1 MIVIPEFNVEELIKL
16 LLDQEWHKKCEII
29 PDYMP
34 PYPNEDTRPSVQIKY
49 NDESEYPPHLRYSKG
64 PKQGFIWDM
73 YGDDML
79 SVELA
84 IIALSQAPYPR
95 YVGPIT
101 FKLDLDKKNEL

>member
-1 MIVIPEFNVEELIKL
+1 VEIPKFDIEELIKL

-29 PDYMP
+29 PEYMP
-34 PYPNEDTRPSVQIKY
+34 KYPGKDTRPSVAVKY
-49 NDESEYPPHLRYSKG
+49 NDDSEYPPFLRYSKG
-64 PKQGFIWDM
+64 PKQGFFWDV

-84 IIALSQAPYPR
+84 IVALSKAPYPR

-101 FKLDLDKKNEL
+101 FKLDLKKNS